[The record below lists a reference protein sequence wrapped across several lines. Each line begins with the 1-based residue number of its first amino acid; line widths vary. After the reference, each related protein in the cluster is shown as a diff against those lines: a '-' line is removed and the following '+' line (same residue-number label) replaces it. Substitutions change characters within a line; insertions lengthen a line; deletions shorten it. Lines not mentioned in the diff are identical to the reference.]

1 MDDERLEWALRRL
14 PGVLACSLEGDT
26 VTLLLDPHASAID
39 VEAGANALLLDAGD
53 SRPPLVLG
61 GTRPFVPAGRRRF
74 DVVPVVK
81 AAGPGLVAVGAAA
94 LVATLVASPAAFW
107 RDAPSVPAPEGTGLA
122 IEAPPALGGRIAG
135 RTSAAAPDGAAP
147 GAGVEAPAEAAPTR
161 SLVLLVPELPAAP
174 GLDASPAIVATAPDD
189 GGTVTVQLAAASLP
203 AGGGGPVAPAK
214 APAPVAPAPAPV
226 QPSESAVNVG
236 VKHKERAAK
245 PRKAERRDD
254 DRSDHEG
261 ERRNRGRAK
270 ASSRGGDDKDGC
282 EG

>member
-39 VEAGANALLLDAGD
+39 VEAAANALLLDAGD

-61 GTRPFVPAGRRRF
+61 GTRPVLPTGRRGF

-94 LVATLVASPAAFW
+94 LVAALVASPAAFW
-107 RDAPSVPAPEGTGLA
+107 REAPNVPAPEGTGLA
-122 IEAPPALGGRIAG
+122 IDAPPALGGRAAG
-135 RTSAAAPDGAAP
+135 R
-147 GAGVEAPAEAAPTR
+147 AGVEAPAEAAPTR

-174 GLDASPAIVATAPDD
+174 GLDASPPIVASARDD
-189 GGTVTVQLAAASLP
+189 GGTITVQLAAASLP
-203 AGGGGPVAPAK
+203 GGAGVLVASAK
-214 APAPVAPAPAPV
+214 APAFTAPASAPV
-226 QPSESAVNVG
+226 PPSGSAASAG

-254 DRSDHEG
+254 GRSDHEG

>member
-107 RDAPSVPAPEGTGLA
+107 RDAPAPSSPDASALA
-122 IEAPPALGGRIAG
+122 IEAPAPLGGRP
-135 RTSAAAPDGAAP
+135 AAKTKAADP
-147 GAGVEAPAEAAPTR
+147 APAEAAPTR

-174 GLDASPAIVATAPDD
+174 GLDASPAIVATAPDGD
-189 GGTVTVQLAAASLP
+189 SGQVVVQLAAASLP
-203 AGGGGPVAPAK
+203 GAGGNGGSPVAPAK
-214 APAPVAPAPAPV
+214 APVAPAPAPV
-226 QPSESAVNVG
+226 PPAESVAANVG

-245 PRKAERRDD
+245 PRKAERQDD

-261 ERRNRGRAK
+261 DRRNRGRAK
-270 ASSRGGDDKDGC
+270 ASSHGGDDKDGC
-282 EG
+282 DR